1 MGFTAIQKMNEWN
14 QERFQYISGEKGP
27 KIPEYQMETDNRKA
41 NLADAVKRFLIM
53 SCEELRFD
61 EKLSAEEKWDV
72 SDPVF
77 KGNSAGEKIPV
88 NMEKDIDR
96 LCLVNAMDRFIA
108 SGTANDAFDV
118 YFCYLEMFVGSY
130 RHSRRM
136 IELLSEFE
144 TNSSSLL
151 MKHRDHY
158 SHSVYVFALGLAI
171 YETNAN
177 YRNAYCRFYGFKDDK
192 IAAAHFLKY
201 WGMSSLFHDIGY
213 PFELPFEQ
221 VESYFAEKGKENRN
235 GMPFLAYHDLGYY
248 TKFNDKAVALF
259 KDLYQR
265 ENGKEF
271 HTSDELFAYVLEKRL
286 GKKYHFTKEHMR
298 MILATKPANPDR
310 FGYFMDHGYFSA
322 TVLLK
327 ELLLKLDSD
336 QITEAHMDALSAII
350 LHNSLYKF
358 SVAFYK
364 EDINRQIKPDDHPLA
379 YLLMLC
385 DELQCWDRTSYGR
398 NSRTQVHPFGCDFTF
413 ADNGIQATYLFDEKE
428 QKKIDDYKNG
438 KIKKLKAYS
447 EMEGK
452 NNEFQSD
459 IERILA
465 LNGTDEVAIGLT
477 VSTKIVKKDNS
488 VKHTYLSD
496 SNFLHLYNFAVALNA
511 QYDKVTDKEKMKDNF
526 ETLSLEYKLSNV
538 AQAKEFAAHLN
549 EIHCFYT
556 DKPVDFEMLD
566 EFGVDELKHLGKRE
580 HERWGNEKKQ
590 MCWLPAGEM
599 KEQCEKDKAIR
610 EQTRMHF
617 NLGENY
623 EDLDESTQAK
633 DTNPLNTMIQKLYE
647 YDGLRIYRL

>member
-1 MGFTAIQKMNEWN
+1 
-14 QERFQYISGEKGP
+14 
-27 KIPEYQMETDNRKA
+27 
-41 NLADAVKRFLIM
+41 
-53 SCEELRFD
+53 
-61 EKLSAEEKWDV
+61 
-72 SDPVF
+72 
-77 KGNSAGEKIPV
+77 
-88 NMEKDIDR
+88 
-96 LCLVNAMDRFIA
+96 
-108 SGTANDAFDV
+108 
-118 YFCYLEMFVGSY
+118 
-130 RHSRRM
+130 
-136 IELLSEFE
+136 
-144 TNSSSLL
+144 
-151 MKHRDHY
+151 
-158 SHSVYVFALGLAI
+158 
-171 YETNAN
+171 
-177 YRNAYCRFYGFKDDK
+177 
-192 IAAAHFLKY
+192 
-201 WGMSSLFHDIGY
+201 
-213 PFELPFEQ
+213 
-221 VESYFAEKGKENRN
+221 
-235 GMPFLAYHDLGYY
+235 
-248 TKFNDKAVALF
+248 
-259 KDLYQR
+259 
-265 ENGKEF
+265 
-271 HTSDELFAYVLEKRL
+271 
-286 GKKYHFTKEHMR
+286 

-358 SVAFYK
+358 SIAFYK
-364 EDINRQIKPDDHPLA
+364 EDINRQVKPDDHPLA

-438 KIKKLKAYS
+438 KLEKLKAYS
-447 EMEGK
+447 EMEGE
-452 NNEFQSD
+452 NNEFQRD
-459 IERILA
+459 IERIVA
-465 LNGTDEVAIGLT
+465 LNGTDEAAIRLT

-526 ETLSLEYKLSNV
+526 EKLSLEYKLSNV
-538 AQAKEFAAHLN
+538 AQAKAFAAHLN

-566 EFGVDELKHLGKRE
+566 EFGVDELQYLGKRE

-599 KEQCEKDKAIR
+599 KELCEKDKSIR

-623 EDLDESTQAK
+623 EDMDESTQAK